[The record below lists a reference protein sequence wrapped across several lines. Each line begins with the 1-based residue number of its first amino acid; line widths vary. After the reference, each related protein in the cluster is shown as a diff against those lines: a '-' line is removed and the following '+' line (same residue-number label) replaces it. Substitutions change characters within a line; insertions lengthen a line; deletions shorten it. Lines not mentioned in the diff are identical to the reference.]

1 MPHTTTPLGPC
12 GRRPPS
18 LPPCQTFVIPQSS
31 YNLSWQPP
39 EHSGHGQTK
48 PHASCQPIH
57 GAGSALCWRRAE
69 TTADWAA
76 CRPWIYAPPGFEEP
90 SKVVGDQFNLR
101 SKDNTKY
108 SLILIDFLCIR
119 VDYQRN
125 VYPLSAQQLRWE
137 DDLWPLPISFKTLKT
152 PDKLMN
158 SIWWYLNPVTVWKKN
173 WNWTLFLTG
182 NVQPF
187 SFGQD
192 PKQATL
198 NAPFHG
204 HNTGGPVPIAAWIIG
219 ACFIL
224 NIELMKRFLSAINNH
239 HFCSDDLSTVGATA
253 ASTWWSPTRLAT
265 TSYTRSLCLSAF
277 VRIIRARAS
286 SVGDWG
292 PAEVFDGALEAP
304 QQNEGSLTSLLFN
317 SLQINPVRRGARM
330 NNVTAGCTL
339 TTIISLHAAW
349 TLTIQF

>member
-1 MPHTTTPLGPC
+1 MPHTTAPLGPC

-39 EHSGHGQTK
+39 ENSGHGQTK

-57 GAGSALCWRRAE
+57 GTGSALCWRRAE

-76 CRPWIYAPPGFEEP
+76 CGPWIYAPHGFEEP

-158 SIWWYLNPVTVWKKN
+158 SIGWYLNPVTVWKKKLKLDIVFDRQRSAIQLR
-173 WNWTLFLTG
+173 TRPQTG
-182 NVQPF
+182 NPQRPF
-187 SFGQD
+187 PRTQY
-192 PKQATL
+192 
-198 NAPFHG
+198 
-204 HNTGGPVPIAAWIIG
+204 W
-219 ACFIL
+219 
-224 NIELMKRFLSAINNH
+224 
-239 HFCSDDLSTVGATA
+239 
-253 ASTWWSPTRLAT
+253 
-265 TSYTRSLCLSAF
+265 RS
-277 VRIIRARAS
+277 S
-286 SVGDWG
+286 SNSSLDYRC
-292 PAEVFDGALEAP
+292 VFYFKYWVDEK
-304 QQNEGSLTSLLFN
+304 
-317 SLQINPVRRGARM
+317 
-330 NNVTAGCTL
+330 
-339 TTIISLHAAW
+339 IS
-349 TLTIQF
+349 